1 MRYQIILYALIILVA
16 GCAQNDEV
24 SELAPKEV
32 TITASFADSQT
43 RTILPDSGTSVYWEK
58 GDEIKIFFE
67 TTGSKFT
74 STLSESAAV
83 SEFTGSLPV
92 VFGSTEGASAE
103 MTLLAVYPYSSDA
116 TSDGTSITTTLPDE
130 QDARDGSF
138 AKNLNLSMAQSNST
152 SMGFYN
158 VCSGVCFR
166 LTSGDIR
173 QISLKSNNGE
183 ALSGTVRLAFENGV
197 PAVQDITEAKDS
209 VTLFPP
215 DGSTFSTGV
224 WYYIVTLP
232 GTLSGGFKMT
242 FKTEDKY
249 AMLLTSSSTQLRRGV
264 FGRISDIDAGLTWR
278 NMSGSSSG
286 DNIVFEDINVKN
298 ACVAKYDT
306 NRDGEISYEEAAAVT
321 DLSGLFDSCKTITS
335 FDELQYFTK
344 VTELPKNLF
353 SGCSSLTSVILP
365 SSLEAIGASCF
376 SACLK
381 LDNLD
386 IPRTVKTIGEYCF
399 NACAALTS
407 LELSGSISSIGQ
419 YCFNGCQSLSNL
431 KIAGSVT
438 KLPAYFIKDC
448 KSLTSFTIPES
459 VKSLDRYCFSG
470 CTGLTS
476 IEIPSSVKSLSNY
489 CFSDCTGLTSI
500 EIPSSVTS
508 LGGACFKDCTGLT
521 SIDVPSSVT
530 SLGDWCFS
538 GCTGLMSVEIHSQ
551 VTALGKS
558 CFYSCRGLTSIE
570 IPSSVTSLGINCF
583 YGCTGLTSIEIPL
596 SVTSL
601 GDYCFMNCSGLTSIG
616 IPSSLTSLGEACFS
630 GCSGLTSIEIPSSV
644 TSLEGGCFKGCSGLT
659 SIEIP
664 SSVILLGGGCFS
676 GCSGLTSIKI
686 PSSVA
691 SLGNYCFNGCTG
703 LTSVEIPS
711 SVASL
716 GNHCFYGCTGLTSVE
731 IPPSVTSLGNGCFWK
746 CTGLTSIEIPP
757 SVTSLGDDCFRACTN
772 LSEMHCLAVS
782 VPTLGNN
789 AFYLTKASSE
799 GHLYVPEESVE
810 QYANDSG
817 WNVWKNIQ
825 KLE

>member
-1 MRYQIILYALIILVA
+1 MPNLASSITLIPKIMRYQIILYALIILVA

-74 STLSESAAV
+74 STLSEPAAV

-103 MTLLAVYPYSSDA
+103 TTLLAVYPYSSDA

-242 FKTEDKY
+242 FKTDDKY

-264 FGRISDIDAGLTWR
+264 FGRVSDIDAGLTWR

-321 DLSGLFDSCKTITS
+321 DLTGLLDNYKSITS
-335 FDELQYFTK
+335 FDELQYFTN
-344 VTELPKNLF
+344 VTELPYAFFN
-353 SGCSSLTSVILP
+353 GCLSLTSVTLP
-365 SSLEAIGASCF
+365 SSLE
-376 SACLK
+376 
-381 LDNLD
+381 
-386 IPRTVKTIGEYCF
+386 TIG
-399 NACAALTS
+399 
-407 LELSGSISSIGQ
+407 
-419 YCFNGCQSLSNL
+419 
-431 KIAGSVT
+431 
-438 KLPAYFIKDC
+438 D
-448 KSLTSFTIPES
+448 
-459 VKSLDRYCFSG
+459 YCFSG
-470 CTGLTS
+470 CTSINKIVLPESLKSVGNYCFNSCIALPSIDLPDSVSFMGQYSFKGCKSLTGINIPSSVKSLEFGCFLGCTSLIIVNIPSSVMVLYNSCFSGCTSLTSIDLPSSLRSLGYYCFEGCTGLKS
-476 IEIPSSVKSLSNY
+476 IEIPSSVTSLGNRCFEGCTGLTNIEIPSSVTSLGAACFSGCSGLTSVEIPSSVTSLEAWSFSGCSGLTSVKIPSSVTSLGEY
-489 CFSDCTGLTSI
+489 CFDYCTSLISVNIPSSVTELGGGCFFGCSGLASIEIPSSVTELSGGCFYECTGLKSIEIPSSVTSLKGNCFEGCTGLTSI

-508 LGGACFKDCTGLT
+508 MESSCFK
-521 SIDVPSSVT
+521 
-530 SLGDWCFS
+530 
-538 GCTGLMSVEIHSQ
+538 GCTGL
-551 VTALGKS
+551 K
-558 CFYSCRGLTSIE
+558 SIE
-570 IPSSVTSLGINCF
+570 IPSSVTSLGGMCF
-583 YGCTGLTSIEIPL
+583 YECTGLTSIDIPA

-601 GDYCFMNCSGLTSIG
+601 GKNCFGECR
-616 IPSSLTSLGEACFS
+616 SLI
-630 GCSGLTSIEIPSSV
+630 SIEIPSSV
-644 TSLEGGCFKGCSGLT
+644 TSLGD
-659 SIEIP
+659 
-664 SSVILLGGGCFS
+664 
-676 GCSGLTSIKI
+676 
-686 PSSVA
+686 
-691 SLGNYCFNGCTG
+691 YCF
-703 LTSVEIPS
+703 L
-711 SVASL
+711 L
-716 GNHCFYGCTGLTSVE
+716 
-731 IPPSVTSLGNGCFWK
+731 
-746 CTGLTSIEIPP
+746 
-757 SVTSLGDDCFRACTN
+757 CTN
-772 LSEMHCLAVS
+772 LAEMHCLATS
-782 VPTLGNN
+782 VPSLGSNV
-789 AFYLTKASSE
+789 FDGTKASTE